1 MPKVRRPRIS
11 GPDYQDND
19 RDDRDERR
27 PAPGPAVRARDIP
40 YSVAWFRDRIAT
52 YALGTIICGAA
63 MITCA
68 AWMGGSLGAF
78 GERLNGGFDVIMRS
92 AGLAIDKINV
102 VGLDPLVEQKT
113 REIAGVHVG
122 GNMLMA
128 DPYAIKA
135 RIEKLDAVSGVK
147 VHRMWP
153 NTITI
158 IADPRQPIA
167 LWQGEGGKDWRVIDQ
182 KGRTF
187 AQVNPDDFMKL
198 PRIVGDGAAASAAT
212 LVTAMQDYPDLAARM
227 DTAYRVGGRRW
238 DVKFKGGADVAMP
251 EDAQLVKALDALNM
265 MQARSRVLDLPVTR
279 IDARH
284 PERFALRPTPGAPE
298 ASPPG
303 GA

>member
-11 GPDYQDND
+11 GPDYEDDD
-19 RDDRDERR
+19 RDDG
-27 PAPGPAVRARDIP
+27 PAPGPAPRPRDIP

-68 AWMGGSLGAF
+68 AWMGGSLGVF

-92 AGLAIDKINV
+92 AGLAITKINV
-102 VGLDPLVEQKT
+102 VGLDPPVEQKT
-113 REIAGVHVG
+113 REVAGVTVG
-122 GNMLMA
+122 GNMLTA
-128 DPYAIKA
+128 DPYVIKK
-135 RIEKLDAVSGVK
+135 RVETLDAVSGVK

-187 AQVNPDDFMKL
+187 AQVNPDDFVKL
-198 PRIVGDGAAASAAT
+198 PRIVGDGAATSAAT

-238 DVKFKGGADVAMP
+238 DVKFKGGADVIMP
-251 EDAQLVKALDALNM
+251 EDDKLVPALDALNL
-265 MQARSRVLDLPVTR
+265 MQARNRVLDLPVTR

-284 PERFALRPTPGAPE
+284 PERFALRPTAGAPE
-298 ASPPG
+298 PPPAG